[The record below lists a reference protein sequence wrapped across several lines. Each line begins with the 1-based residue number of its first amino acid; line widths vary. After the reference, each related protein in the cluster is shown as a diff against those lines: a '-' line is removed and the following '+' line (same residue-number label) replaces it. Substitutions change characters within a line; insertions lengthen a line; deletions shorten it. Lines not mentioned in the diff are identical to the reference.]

1 MDILAEICKAAKEA
15 GEIILNASNIMAA
28 TKQKGSNSNLVTK
41 YDQEVQIVLEKRLH
55 EVLPEAAFMGEENH
69 EDRFREEYGKGFL
82 FVIDPIDGTS
92 NFIFGYRPSVTS
104 IALFQD
110 GVPYMGVIYNPYS
123 DEMYSA
129 IKGKGAWKNGE
140 SIHTSSLP
148 LSKSLVSMGT
158 APYYSDEKIKMAF
171 DTAYSYMSRCVD
183 IRRSGTAAWDL
194 CQIAGG
200 ALGLYFEPVLQLW
213 DYAAGA
219 LIVSE
224 AGGTITDMEGNELT
238 FTGASSVMAASAGV
252 TGEDY
257 MPQV

>member
-1 MDILAEICKAAKEA
+1 MDFLAEICKAAKEA

-41 YDQEVQIVLEKRLH
+41 YDQEVQIFLEKRLH

-140 SIHTSSLP
+140 S
-148 LSKSLVSMGT
+148 
-158 APYYSDEKIKMAF
+158 
-171 DTAYSYMSRCVD
+171 
-183 IRRSGTAAWDL
+183 
-194 CQIAGG
+194 
-200 ALGLYFEPVLQLW
+200 
-213 DYAAGA
+213 
-219 LIVSE
+219 
-224 AGGTITDMEGNELT
+224 N
-238 FTGASSVMAASAGV
+238 
-252 TGEDY
+252 
-257 MPQV
+257 